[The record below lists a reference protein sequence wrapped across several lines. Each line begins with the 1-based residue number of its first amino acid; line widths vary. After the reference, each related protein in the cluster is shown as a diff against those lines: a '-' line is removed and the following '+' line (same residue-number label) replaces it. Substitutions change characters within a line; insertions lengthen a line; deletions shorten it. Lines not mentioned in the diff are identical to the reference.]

1 MAWQLDEFYV
11 ALDLCNSVLFSVT
24 FSIVVWGE
32 RNKKASALPLIF
44 YLYLATC
51 CVLVHSLIDFHF
63 NCSAKN
69 ELDMEEFMFFLTGG
83 VGLENKVLNLKLTS
97 LFAGLTLMAVLYLT

>member
-1 MAWQLDEFYV
+1 ML
-11 ALDLCNSVLFSVT
+11 LSVT

-32 RNKKASALPLIF
+32 RNKKVSALPLIF
-44 YLYLATC
+44 YLYLTTC

-83 VGLENKVLNLKLTS
+83 VGLENKVLNLKLHDVPVCRAHVDGS
-97 LFAGLTLMAVLYLT
+97 FIPDVIPQRK

>member
-1 MAWQLDEFYV
+1 VNE
-11 ALDLCNSVLFSVT
+11 T
-24 FSIVVWGE
+24 
-32 RNKKASALPLIF
+32 KKASALPLIF
-44 YLYLATC
+44 YLYLAIC

-83 VGLENKVLNLKLTS
+83 VGLENKVQCTKFETDVPVCRAHIDGI
-97 LFAGLTLMAVLYLT
+97 FIPEVIPQHK